1 MSEIKS
7 TGIYA
12 FKWVQEGGIVEGG
25 GSKYRYDLPKDGVPG
40 KWHSKNKARKPIRVC
55 GHGFH
60 CIPFNSIQ
68 KYLHFGPELYM
79 VEISGK
85 FSSDGDKIAVESI
98 RFIKKI
104 GYSYDRL
111 LNKFYVEA
119 PKERHVGQCLRSMG
133 VLGKDPVGTILTY
146 I

>member
-12 FKWVQEGGIVEGG
+12 FKWVQAGGIVEGG
-25 GSKYRYDLPKDGVPG
+25 GSKYRYDLPKDGFPG
-40 KWHSKNKARKPIRVC
+40 DWHSKNKSRRSIRVC

-60 CIPFNSIQ
+60 CVPFNSIQ
-68 KYLHFGPELYM
+68 KYLHYGPELYM

-98 RFIKKI
+98 RFINRIEYECDRSI
-104 GYSYDRL
+104 GRL
-111 LNKFYVEA
+111 EVPT
-119 PKERHVGQCLRSMG
+119 PKERHLGQCLNTQG
-133 VLGKDPVGTILTY
+133 VLGVNPVGTILTY